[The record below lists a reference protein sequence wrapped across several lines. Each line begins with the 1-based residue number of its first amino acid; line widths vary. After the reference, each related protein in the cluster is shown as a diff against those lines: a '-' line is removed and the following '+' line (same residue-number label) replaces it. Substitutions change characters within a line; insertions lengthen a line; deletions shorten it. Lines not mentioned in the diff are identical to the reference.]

1 MSYEANP
8 RYPIVGGTVEN
19 GFEPLAAEVALAR
32 PRVLAVDGPAALPW
46 DALSAALLAAL
57 AGHGVDATLDDA
69 RSSFVPWDEVERRTS
84 ATVLPGDPVFARIFD
99 GDLAD
104 LVDGQRRESR
114 TRDGTTT
121 VVFGPGS
128 ALRPHDR
135 LWYADV
141 PKWLSLERTR
151 KGLAGN
157 VGQPS
162 GEAGS
167 EQRLLFVDWP
177 MLDRHKQA
185 LLPNIDRYLDVGQTE
200 SPRSLEGGALRAS
213 LRALAQRPF
222 RVRPTFLPGPWGGQW
237 LRRRLG
243 IATDAPNLAWS
254 YELITPESGLL
265 LGGDEAVEVG
275 FELLMAA
282 ESERVLGPELTARFG
297 TSFPI
302 RFDYLDTL
310 EGGHLSI
317 QCHPSEDYARDVFG
331 LPYTQHETYYVV
343 DTTPGAK
350 VFLGLRE
357 DADVVAFRRAAE
369 QAERPGIAFDPERFL
384 QAHPAE
390 RHRLYLIPGGTP
402 HASGAGNL
410 VLEISATPYLYTL
423 RFYDWLRQ
431 SLDGKLRPVHLAHA
445 FANLDPS
452 RRGESVR
459 RDLIPEP
466 VVKSSGPGYTELRL
480 GELDELFFAV
490 DRIDFENEVGLETK
504 GGFHVLNLVAGEE
517 VAVETARG
525 DSHPLAYAE
534 TLVIPASV
542 GGYRL
547 ERRRG
552 PVCKVVKALVK

>member
-1 MSYEANP
+1 MSYDPSP
-8 RYPIVGGTVEN
+8 RYPVVGGVVET
-19 GFEPLAAEVALAR
+19 GFEPLAAEIARER
-32 PRVLAVDGPAALPW
+32 PRVLAVDGPAALAW
-46 DALSAALLAAL
+46 DTLVTSLVDAL
-57 AGHGVDATLDDA
+57 AGHEIDVELDDA
-69 RSSFVPWDEVERRTS
+69 RTFFAPWDDVVRRTS
-84 ATVLPGDPVFARIFD
+84 ETVLPGDPVFARLFA

-104 LVDGQRRESR
+104 LVDGPQPERRAGKE
-114 TRDGTTT
+114 TTI
-121 VVFGPGS
+121 VFGPGS
-128 ALRPHDR
+128 ALHSHDR
-135 LWYADV
+135 LWYADI
-141 PKWLSLERTR
+141 PKWLSLERIQ

-157 VGQPS
+157 VGQPA

-177 MLDRHKQA
+177 ILDRHKQA
-185 LLPNIDRYLDVGQTE
+185 LLPRIDRYLDLSEPG
-200 SPRSLEGGALRAS
+200 SARSIGGEALRTS
-213 LRALAQRPF
+213 LRTLAERPF

-254 YELITPESGLL
+254 YELITPESGVLF
-265 LGGDEAVEVG
+265 GGDDTVEVG

-282 ESERVLGPELTARFG
+282 EGERILGSEIAARFG

-310 EGGHLSI
+310 QGGHLSI
-317 QCHPSEDYARDVFG
+317 QCHPSEKYAREVFG

-357 DADVVAFRRAAE
+357 DADLDAFREAAE
-369 QAERPGIAFDPERFL
+369 QAERPGIPFDPERFL

-390 RHRLYLIPGGTP
+390 QHRLYLIPGGTP

-423 RFYDWLRQ
+423 RFYDWLRRN
-431 SLDGKLRPVHLAHA
+431 LDGRLRPVHLAHA
-445 FANLDPS
+445 FANLDPA

-459 RDLIPEP
+459 RDLIQEP
-466 VVKSSGPGYTELRL
+466 VVKAAGPGFTEFRL

-490 DRIDFENEVGLETK
+490 DRLDFEDEAAVETR
-504 GGFHVLNLVAGEE
+504 GRFHVLNLVAGEE
-517 VAVETARG
+517 VVVETTRG
-525 DSHPLAYAE
+525 DSHRLAYAE

-542 GGYRL
+542 SSYRL
-547 ERRRG
+547 ERRHG
-552 PVCKVVKALVK
+552 PSCKVIKAVVK